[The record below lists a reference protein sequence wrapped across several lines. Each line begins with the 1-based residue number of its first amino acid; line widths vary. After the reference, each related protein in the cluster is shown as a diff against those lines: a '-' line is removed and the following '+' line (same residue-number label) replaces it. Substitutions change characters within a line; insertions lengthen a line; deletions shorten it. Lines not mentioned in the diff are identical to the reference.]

1 MKASCPLSS
10 PQRLFPSPR
19 SGEDPSQS
27 SLKGRGLEVSKE
39 ACPRFPSPRRGGGR
53 GGECKLTSQSF
64 NCFTPPLTPPLK
76 REGKGPLN
84 AVSLFTP
91 PLTPPLKREGKGPL
105 NAVSLFTPPLAP
117 PLKREGKGPLNAV
130 SLFTPPLTPPLK
142 REGKG
147 SCKGG
152 ERKLQGRGKDAQN
165 RLFPHPFGAVIS
177 SPL

>member
-84 AVSLFTP
+84 AVILFTP
-91 PLTPPLKREGKGPL
+91 PLTPPLKREGKG
-105 NAVSLFTPPLAP
+105 S
-117 PLKREGKGPLNAV
+117 LNAV

-152 ERKLQGRGKDAQN
+152 ERMLRTGCFRTHLVPLFHLPYDTRFYAAWSIGRFSVECKPILRG
-165 RLFPHPFGAVIS
+165 V
-177 SPL
+177 